1 MPVKTP
7 AKTPAKAPVKTP
19 AKAPVKASIKPPAK
33 APAKPKKKKSTKKA
47 EVAKDSSESIEKL
60 TAAFLEAG
68 GEVEVIASG
77 VSGQQSMAP
86 GRKHITL
93 GNSNKSTG

>member
-1 MPVKTP
+1 MPVTTP
-7 AKTPAKAPVKTP
+7 V
-19 AKAPVKASIKPPAK
+19 KPPAK
-33 APAKPKKKKSTKKA
+33 APAKPKKRKSAGKKA
-47 EVAKDSSESIEKL
+47 EVAKDSSESIRAL
-60 TAAFLEAG
+60 TAAFLKAG
-68 GEVEVIASG
+68 GEVEVIPSG